1 MKSNKQSISTN
12 VVLLFQILVV
22 ILGGIAIYY
31 FYAKNK
37 LDIELFVNSNASNNN
52 LVDTNKKLCDLND
65 EEKQSYCN
73 PNDEEKQSYCK
84 SYCNPENQKIQGY
97 RSLESGATLKF
108 EVIDKDSNE
117 YYLHGPPY
125 KVVSVETGNS
135 LMLKAK
141 SEVNISKQKF
151 KRIEKNVDNTKCFVF
166 THGTNTPALALQY
179 EHEHLSLRPL
189 KADNSPFIGQC
200 FVLYE
205 NATLEDI
212 EANSLSLG
220 IGVPRLG
227 NEDLKGS
234 GHDNLVLVSKDG
246 EPSDRLDDAVESSDL
261 LGDLTKKQ
269 YTDLLKLILKDV
281 KIYDDN
287 KPDDNNPFAIG
298 ENGLTLNV
306 NLDGS
311 KSGKEVSEDTFI
323 DLKGDNS
330 STSVRQLLDTYTKS
344 KKGSSFLEELNNDG
358 NLNSVSQVLRNKF
371 KGCPGYDRNKY
382 YTERQIA
389 QCTGCSPDNLLRG
402 KL

>member
-1 MKSNKQSISTN
+1 MQMRKTDKQFITN
-12 VVLLFQILVV
+12 YLFILFQVLVI
-22 ILGGIAIYY
+22 ILGCIAIYY
-31 FYAKNK
+31 YYKKNK
-37 LDIELFVNSNASNNN
+37 LDIELFIDNNQ
-52 LVDTNKKLCDLND
+52 VDSDINNKTLGELT
-65 EEKQSYCN
+65 EEDKKN
-73 PNDEEKQSYCK
+73 
-84 SYCNPENQKIQGY
+84 YCNPENQKIQGY

-108 EVIDKDSNE
+108 EVIDQDSNE

-125 KVVSVETGNS
+125 KVVSVEVGNS

-141 SEVNISKQKF
+141 SEVAISKQKF
-151 KRIEKNVDNTKCFVF
+151 KRVAKTIENTPCFVF
-166 THGTNTPALALQY
+166 TYGTNTPNLALQY

-189 KADNSPFIGQC
+189 KLDESPFSGQC
-200 FVLYE
+200 FVLY

-234 GHDNLVLVSKDG
+234 GHDNLVLLSKDG
-246 EPSDRLDDAVESSDL
+246 EPVQVSGGSSGDSGDASDL

-269 YTDLLKLILKDV
+269 YTDLLKLILNDV

-287 KPDDNNPFAIG
+287 KPGGDNPFAIG

-306 NLDGS
+306 NLDSS
-311 KSGKEVSEDTFI
+311 KAGEEANEDTFI

-344 KKGSSFLEELNNDG
+344 KKGGTFLEELNNDG
-358 NLNSVSQVLRNKF
+358 NLSSVSQVLRNKF

-382 YTERQIA
+382 YTERQIS
-389 QCTGCSPDNLLRG
+389 QCSGCSPDDLLRG